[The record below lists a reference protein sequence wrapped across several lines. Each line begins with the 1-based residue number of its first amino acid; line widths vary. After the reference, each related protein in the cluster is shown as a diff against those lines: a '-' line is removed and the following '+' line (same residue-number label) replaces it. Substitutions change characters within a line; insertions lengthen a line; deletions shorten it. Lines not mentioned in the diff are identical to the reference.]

1 MFKLCL
7 NVLNSHLKGNTEI
20 TAAVWT
26 TGLEGDSNVPVI
38 FPASGLTIIIDD
50 QGGRFFSGSSYPWF
64 LPRRALWNVPRLS
77 QMCPQRPPP
86 PAHSPAAFF
95 RLSRL
100 IRVS

>member
-26 TGLEGDSNVPVI
+26 TGLEGDTNVPVI

-50 QGGRFFSGSSYPWF
+50 QGGRFFSGSLS
-64 LPRRALWNVPRLS
+64 LVSATKGTVERATAVPDV
-77 QMCPQRPPP
+77 PPAPPP

>member
-26 TGLEGDSNVPVI
+26 TGLEGDTNVPVI
-38 FPASGLTIIIDD
+38 FPASGLTVTIDD
-50 QGGRFFSGSSYPWF
+50 QGGRFLSGSLS
-64 LPRRALWNVPRLS
+64 LVSATKGTVERATAVP
-77 QMCPQRPPP
+77 MCPQRPRP
-86 PAHSPAAFF
+86 PAHAPAASF

-100 IRVS
+100 IRVR